1 MKFGRNGH
9 MYQPLLA
16 PNTGAESG
24 AVESGTDNA
33 ENHSEGGTDNAV
45 NESEN
50 NVEKTF
56 TQKDVNNLVARES
69 KSAQEK
75 LLKDLGIEDFENA
88 KDGLKKFQEWQES
101 QKTEAEK
108 QAEALEKASA
118 QLSEKEALI
127 SRLEAEKQ
135 ALIQGVNADSIDD
148 VILLAQAKV
157 SEETTIEKAIE
168 TVITQYPH
176 FKSVAEENDGGKK
189 PKFVNP
195 KNPSSTSEKALSG
208 FDLLLEKTKPRK

>member
-1 MKFGRNGH
+1 MKFGRSGH
-9 MYQPLLA
+9 IYQPLLA

-45 NESEN
+45 RESEN
-50 NVEKTF
+50 IVEKTF
-56 TQKDVNNLVARES
+56 TQNDVNNLVARES

-108 QAEALEKASA
+108 QAEALEKAST
-118 QLSEKEALI
+118 QLTEKEALI
-127 SRLEAEKQ
+127 GRLEAEKQ
-135 ALIQGVNADSIDD
+135 ALIQGVNAESIDD

-157 SEETTIEKAIE
+157 NEETTIEKAIE
-168 TVITQYPH
+168 AVITQYPH
-176 FKSVAEENDGGKK
+176 FKNVTEEDNVERK

-195 KNPSSTSEKALSG
+195 KNPSSTSEKPLSG
-208 FDLLLEKTKPRK
+208 FDLLIEKTKPKK

>member
-33 ENHSEGGTDNAV
+33 ENHSEDGTDNV
-45 NESEN
+45 ENHSEYN
-50 NVEKTF
+50 AEKTF

-108 QAEALEKASA
+108 QAEELSKVST
-118 QLSEKEALI
+118 QLSEKDALI

-135 ALIQGVNADSIDD
+135 ALIQGVNAESIDD

-157 SEETTIEKAIE
+157 TEETTIEKAIE
-168 TVITQYPH
+168 AVITQYPH
-176 FKSVAEENDGGKK
+176 FKGVTEENDGEKK

>member
-1 MKFGRNGH
+1 MKFGRSGH
-9 MYQPLLA
+9 IYQPLLA

-45 NESEN
+45 RESEN
-50 NVEKTF
+50 IVEKTF
-56 TQKDVNNLVARES
+56 TQNDVNNLVARES

-108 QAEALEKASA
+108 QAEALEKAST
-118 QLSEKEALI
+118 QLTDKEALI
-127 SRLEAEKQ
+127 GRLEAEKQ
-135 ALIQGVNADSIDD
+135 ALIQGVNAESIDD

-157 SEETTIEKAIE
+157 NEETTIEKAIE
-168 TVITQYPH
+168 AVITQYPH
-176 FKSVAEENDGGKK
+176 FKNVTEEDNVERK

-195 KNPSSTSEKALSG
+195 KNPSSTSEKPLSG
-208 FDLLLEKTKPRK
+208 FDLLIEKTKPKK

>member
-1 MKFGRNGH
+1 MKFGRSGH
-9 MYQPLLA
+9 IYEPLLA

-24 AVESGTDNA
+24 AVESGTDDA
-33 ENHSEGGTDNAV
+33 ENQSEGGTDNAE
-45 NESEN
+45 NQSEN

-108 QAEALEKASA
+108 QAEALEKASS

-135 ALIQGVNADSIDD
+135 ALIQGVNAESIDD

-157 SEETTIEKAIE
+157 NEETTIEKAIE

-176 FKSVAEENDGGKK
+176 FKNMAEENSGERK

-195 KNPSSTSEKALSG
+195 KNPSSSSEKALSG
-208 FDLLLEKTKPRK
+208 FDLLIEKTKPKK